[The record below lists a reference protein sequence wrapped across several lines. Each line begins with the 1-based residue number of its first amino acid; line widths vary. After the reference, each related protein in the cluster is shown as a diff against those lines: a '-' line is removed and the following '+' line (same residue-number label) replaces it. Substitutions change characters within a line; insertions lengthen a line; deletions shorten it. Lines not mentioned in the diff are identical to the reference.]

1 MVRTVR
7 LASALLCVRIAS
19 VEGQDC
25 LTGNAYD
32 DEAGQGQCDAI
43 IAAGLGA
50 CDPDF
55 SFGGQYAAL

>member
-1 MVRTVR
+1 MVRAVW
-7 LASALLCVRIAS
+7 LASGLLCVKIAR

-32 DEAGQGQCDAI
+32 AEAGQGQCDAI
-43 IAAGLGA
+43 IVAGLGA